1 MATRREVFVP
11 AAEAPS
17 LSVRRT
23 GLSRMWQ
30 LYGINY
36 LFMAPFLALFAVFV
50 IAPVLTAVYLSFT
63 YFNVLE
69 APKWIGW
76 SNYKLLFLED
86 DVFLIAIKNTLTFAI
101 ITGPVGFFLSFM
113 FAWLINPLK
122 LKTVLALCFYA
133 PSIASG
139 VAMGVVWKIVF
150 SGDRYGY
157 LNNWLLQMGAIDEPF
172 QWLAE
177 QSSMMPIIMF
187 VALWMGMGTG
197 FLVFLAGLQSVNGE
211 LYEAGKMDGISNPLQ
226 EVFYITLP
234 VMKPQLLFGSIMAV
248 VAGFSVF
255 GIATALVGLPSPLYA
270 GHTIVAHLYDYAFI
284 RFEMGYAAT
293 VAVIL
298 FVWTFGLGRLLM
310 RIFSSKDEIE

>member
-1 MATRREVFVP
+1 MATRPEVFVP
-11 AAEAPS
+11 AAATQ
-17 LSVRRT
+17 RRAREKGALAT
-23 GLSRMWQ
+23 FWQ
-30 LYGINY
+30 KFGVNY
-36 LFMAPFLALFAVFV
+36 IFMTPFLILFSIFV

-69 APKWIGW
+69 APRWIGW

-101 ITGPVGFFLSFM
+101 ITGPVGFFLSFF
-113 FAWLINPLK
+113 FAWMINPLK

-157 LNNWLLQMGAIDEPF
+157 LNNWLLQMGAIDEPY

-197 FLVFLAGLQSVNGE
+197 FLVFLAGLQTVSAD

-226 EVFYITLP
+226 EVFFITLP

-298 FVWTFGLGRLLM
+298 FVWTFGIGRILM
-310 RIFSSKDEIE
+310 RIFSSKNEIE

>member
-1 MATRREVFVP
+1 MSQVFVP
-11 AAEAPS
+11 AASQQAATQKK
-17 LSVRRT
+17 T
-23 GLSRMWQ
+23 GLAAFWER
-30 LYGINY
+30 YGVNY
-36 LFMAPFLALFAVFV
+36 LFIAPFMALFTVFV

-69 APKWIGW
+69 APQWIGW

-86 DVFLIAIKNTLTFAI
+86 DVFLIAISNTLTFAI
-101 ITGPVGFFLSFM
+101 ITGPIGFFLSFF
-113 FAWLINPLK
+113 FAWMINPLK

-139 VAMGVVWKIVF
+139 IAMSVVWKIMF

-157 LNNWLLQMGAIDEPF
+157 MNNWLLGIGAIDEPF
-172 QWLAE
+172 QFLAE
-177 QSSMMPIIMF
+177 QASMMPIIMF

-197 FLVFLAGLQSVNGE
+197 FLVFLAGLQTVSPE

-234 VMKPQLLFGSIMAV
+234 VMKPQLLFGSVMAV
-248 VAGFSVF
+248 VAGFSIF
-255 GIATALVGLPSPLYA
+255 DIATNLVGLPSPLYA
-270 GHTIVAHLYDYAFI
+270 GHTIVAHLYDFAFI
-284 RFEMGYAAT
+284 RFEMGYSSA

-298 FVWTFGLGRLLM
+298 FIWTYGLGRILF

>member
-1 MATRREVFVP
+1 MAVTREVFVP
-11 AAEAPS
+11 DAAAPARAAKKGA
-17 LSVRRT
+17 LAAF
-23 GLSRMWQ
+23 WEKF
-30 LYGINY
+30 GINY
-36 LFMAPFLALFAVFV
+36 LFMAPFLALFTVFV

-86 DVFLIAIKNTLTFAI
+86 DVFLIAIANTLTFAI
-101 ITGPVGFFLSFM
+101 ITGPVGFFLSFF
-113 FAWLINPLK
+113 FAWMINPLK

-157 LNNWLLQMGAIDEPF
+157 LNNYLLQLGSIDEPYQF
-172 QWLAE
+172 LAE
-177 QSSMMPIIMF
+177 QASMMPIIMF

-197 FLVFLAGLQSVNGE
+197 FLVFLAGLQTVSAE

-226 EVFYITLP
+226 EIFYITLP
-234 VMKPQLLFGSIMAV
+234 MMKPQLLFGSVLAV

-298 FVWTFGLGRLLM
+298 FIWTFGLGRILF
-310 RIFSSKDEIE
+310 RVFSSKNEIE

>member
-1 MATRREVFVP
+1 MATSREVFVP
-11 AAEAPS
+11 AVSPAVAEKRSS
-17 LSVRRT
+17 LSRFWD
-23 GLSRMWQ
+23 M
-30 LYGINY
+30 YGINY
-36 LFMAPFLALFAVFV
+36 TFMAPFLVLFAIFV

-86 DVFLIAIKNTLTFAI
+86 DVFVIAIMNTLTFAI
-101 ITGPVGFFLSFM
+101 ITGPVGFFLSFF
-113 FAWLINPLK
+113 FAWMIKPLK

-139 VAMGVVWKIVF
+139 IAMGVVWKIVF

-157 LNNWLLQMGAIDEPF
+157 LNNWLLGMGAIDEPY

-197 FLVFLAGLQSVNGE
+197 FLVFLAGLQTVSPE

-255 GIATALVGLPSPLYA
+255 GIATSLVGLPSPLYA

-298 FVWTFGLGRLLM
+298 FLWTFGLGRILM
-310 RIFSSKDEIE
+310 RVFSSKNEIE

>member
-11 AAEAPS
+11 AAAPAVTVKRS
-17 LSVRRT
+17 
-23 GLSRMWQ
+23 GLSRFWDR
-30 LYGINY
+30 YGINY
-36 LFMAPFLALFAVFV
+36 LFMFPYLAFFAVFV

-86 DVFLIAIKNTLTFAI
+86 DVFIIAIMNTLTFAM
-101 ITGPVGFFLSFM
+101 ITGPLGFFLSFM

-157 LNNWLLQMGAIDEPF
+157 LNNWLLSMGAIDEPY

-197 FLVFLAGLQSVNGE
+197 FLVFLAGLQTVSAE

-234 VMKPQLLFGSIMAV
+234 VMKPQLLFGSVMAI

-255 GIATALVGLPSPLYA
+255 GIATSLVGLPSPLYA

-298 FVWTFGLGRLLM
+298 FIWTFGLGRIM
-310 RIFSSKDEIE
+310 FRVFSSKNEID

>member
-1 MATRREVFVP
+1 MAVTREVFVP
-11 AAEAPS
+11 EAAAP
-17 LSVRRT
+17 VREGKKST
-23 GLSRMWQ
+23 LATFWQ
-30 LYGINY
+30 KFGISY
-36 LFMAPFLALFAVFV
+36 LFMAPFLVLFAVFV
-50 IAPVLTAVYLSFT
+50 IAPVLTAIYLSFT

-69 APKWIGW
+69 PPKWIGW

-86 DVFLIAIKNTLTFAI
+86 DVFLIAIGNTLTFAI
-101 ITGPVGFFLSFM
+101 ITGPVGFFLSFF
-113 FAWLINPLK
+113 FAWMINPLK

-139 VAMGVVWKIVF
+139 IAMGVVWKIVF

-157 LNNWLLQMGAIDEPF
+157 LNNWLLQMGSIDEPYQF
-172 QWLAE
+172 LAE
-177 QSSMMPIIMF
+177 QASMMPIIMF

-197 FLVFLAGLQSVNGE
+197 FLVFLAGLQTVSAE

-226 EVFYITLP
+226 EIFYITLP
-234 VMKPQLLFGSIMAV
+234 VMKPQLLFGSVMAV

-298 FVWTFGLGRLLM
+298 FIWTFGLGRILF
-310 RIFSSKDEIE
+310 RVFSSKNEIE

>member
-1 MATRREVFVP
+1 MATTREVFVP
-11 AAEAPS
+11 AAEAPT
-17 LSVRRT
+17 LGVRRT
-23 GLSRMWQ
+23 GLARFWQ

-36 LFMAPFLALFAVFV
+36 VFMTPFLILFTIFV

-86 DVFLIAIKNTLTFAI
+86 DVFLIAIKNTLSFAI

-157 LNNWLLQMGAIDEPF
+157 LNNWLLKLGAIDEPY

-177 QSSMMPIIMF
+177 QSSMMPIVMF

-197 FLVFLAGLQSVNGE
+197 FLVFLAGLQTVNSE

-248 VAGFSVF
+248 VAGFSIF
-255 GIATALVGLPSPLYA
+255 GIATALTGLPSPLYA
-270 GHTIVAHLYDYAFI
+270 AHTIVAHLYDYAFI
-284 RFEMGYAAT
+284 RFEMGYAST

-310 RIFSSKDEIE
+310 RLFSSKDEIE

>member
-11 AAEAPS
+11 AAAPA
-17 LSVRRT
+17 RT
-23 GLSRMWQ
+23 GQKGAFGTFMQ
-30 LYGINY
+30 KYAINY
-36 LFMAPFLALFAVFV
+36 VFMAPFLVLFTVFV
-50 IAPVLTAVYLSFT
+50 IAPVLTAAYLSFT

-86 DVFLIAIKNTLTFAI
+86 DVFLIAIGNTLTFAI
-101 ITGPVGFFLSFM
+101 ITGPVGFFLSFF
-113 FAWLINPLK
+113 FAWMINPLK

-157 LNNWLLQMGAIDEPF
+157 LNNWLLGMGAIDEPF
-172 QWLAE
+172 LWLAE

-197 FLVFLAGLQSVNGE
+197 FLVFLAGLQTVSAE

-255 GIATALVGLPSPLYA
+255 GIATSLVGLPSPLYA

-298 FVWTFGLGRLLM
+298 FVWTFGLGRMLM
-310 RIFSSKDEIE
+310 RVFSSKNEID